1 MNLDI
6 SYSQCEKWFG
16 SQSPKII
23 RLELENCWFW
33 AQASTPSQEVGWKLL
48 VNDFETTQ
56 VESCWISI
64 CFAKYFYKDTKRRA
78 TIFRILKV
86 LKILPFKYFF
96 ANQISKIIVFPYN
109 LALAGR
115 NRNYVFWEILATKND
130 SKLNKN
136 QEGLNWRVYSYMN
149 YLKTHIINAYTQS
162 YQCKRASWT
171 HLRMKDYTCKVM
183 IVWWNT
189 WRYVDNHVSACA
201 MEVCKSWRGYSFTN
215 QTMYW
220 LQPRIK
226 QF

>member
-1 MNLDI
+1 MKSGLGPKVPK
-6 SYSQCEKWFG
+6 SFVWSWRTVG
-16 SQSPKII
+16 SGRKLRPRPRK
-23 RLELENCWFW
+23 LVENCWW
-33 AQASTPSQEVGWKLL
+33 TILSQPKS
-48 VNDFETTQ
+48 NH
-56 VESCWISI
+56 VESPFALLNISI
-64 CFAKYFYKDTKRRA
+64 KTPRGGPQFFVYSKFSR
-78 TIFRILKV
+78 FSHSSS
-86 LKILPFKYFF
+86 FF

-162 YQCKRASWT
+162 YQCKISSWT